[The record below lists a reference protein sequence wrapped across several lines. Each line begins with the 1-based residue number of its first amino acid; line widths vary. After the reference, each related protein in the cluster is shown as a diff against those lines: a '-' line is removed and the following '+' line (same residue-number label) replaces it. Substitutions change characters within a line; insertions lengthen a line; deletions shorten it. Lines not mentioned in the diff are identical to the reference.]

1 MFTIY
6 LFVIYF
12 KEGFFQPPTKD
23 SPDWVL
29 TLHCQKLIS
38 LTFDSKFMLTSHF
51 FYLHHLH
58 VIYVH
63 NCNFSVRTVNS

>member
-6 LFVIYF
+6 LFVIDF

-38 LTFDSKFMLTSHF
+38 LTFDSKFM
-51 FYLHHLH
+51 
-58 VIYVH
+58 
-63 NCNFSVRTVNS
+63 